1 MIWSC
6 RILTFHNASG
16 ARDGPP
22 RPRPENGERFV
33 PGFKRRRVVI
43 SRLRLLYQLQS
54 SFEVFSKAGW
64 NGIIDVTAEAAS
76 LEKR

>member
-1 MIWSC
+1 M
-6 RILTFHNASG
+6 
-16 ARDGPP
+16 
-22 RPRPENGERFV
+22 GERFV